1 MHSNYKKIYGGDS
14 LVAQRLV
21 SQLHAVGIEAVVKDE
36 AESARLTGFASSM
49 LGEVDV
55 YVNNDEVNTAL
66 KVVQE
71 VLGA

>member
-1 MHSNYKKIYGGDS
+1 MSSNYIKIFGGDS
-14 LVAQRLV
+14 LVAQKLV
-21 SQLHAVGIEAVVKDE
+21 GQLHAAGIEAVVKDA

-66 KVVQE
+66 KIVQE
-71 VLGA
+71 ILGA

>member
-1 MHSNYKKIYGGDS
+1 MHSNYTKIYGGNS

-21 SQLHAVGIEAVVKDE
+21 GQLHTVGIEAVVKDE

-55 YVNNDEVNTAL
+55 YVNNDEVDMAL

>member
-1 MHSNYKKIYGGDS
+1 MHSNYTKIYGGNS
-14 LVAQRLV
+14 LIAQRLV
-21 SQLHAVGIEAVVKDE
+21 GQLHAVGIEAVVKDE